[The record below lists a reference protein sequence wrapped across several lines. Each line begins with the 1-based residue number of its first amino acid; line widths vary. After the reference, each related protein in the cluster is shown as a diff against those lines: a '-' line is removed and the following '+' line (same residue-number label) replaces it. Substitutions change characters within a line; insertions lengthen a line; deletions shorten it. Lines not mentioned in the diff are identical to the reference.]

1 MKIIGFFIWNRQSNQ
16 FSKNLRDLQKVLLKW
31 LSLRFSVM
39 HLKCCPPQETE
50 FLFAWKTNTT
60 DRPVMLL
67 GIYVPMICIES
78 RGATRTFR
86 KIFKNKSAFLR
97 VWSRKKVNFKLAV
110 LNSNRFF
117 ILVFLQNL
125 FFQQLYNEM
134 IWVNSL
140 NMCANRKRVFFKYMV

>member
-86 KIFKNKSAFLR
+86 KFFKNKSAFLR
-97 VWSRKKVNFKLAV
+97 VWRV
-110 LNSNRFF
+110 LRVRNE
-117 ILVFLQNL
+117 ILSCCMQIWLCSIQIDFLFL
-125 FFQQLYNEM
+125 YFQQL
-134 IWVNSL
+134 
-140 NMCANRKRVFFKYMV
+140 